1 MRRPAYREICEIPG
15 NAGLRLDKKRKFHY
29 SRNMVKALNK
39 RSMQEYADRE
49 RCTDVGFAGI
59 VFQTILRAVMKW
71 QRSAGWKAFS
81 EIRLQK
87 VA

>member
-1 MRRPAYREICEIPG
+1 MRRRPAYREICEIPG

-39 RSMQEYADRE
+39 RSMQVYADRE
-49 RCTDVGFAGI
+49 RCTDAD
-59 VFQTILRAVMKW
+59 K
-71 QRSAGWKAFS
+71 SAGWKAFS
-81 EIRLQK
+81 DGRLQK

>member
-1 MRRPAYREICEIPG
+1 MRRRPAYREICEIPG

-49 RCTDVGFAGI
+49 KCTDAGEAQAERH
-59 VFQTILRAVMKW
+59 FQMEDCR
-71 QRSAGWKAFS
+71 R
-81 EIRLQK
+81 
-87 VA
+87 

>member
-1 MRRPAYREICEIPG
+1 MEMIRKPAYREICEIPG

-49 RCTDVGFAGI
+49 KCTDAEGAQAGRH
-59 VFQTILRAVMKW
+59 FQMEDCR
-71 QRSAGWKAFS
+71 R
-81 EIRLQK
+81 
-87 VA
+87 

>member
-1 MRRPAYREICEIPG
+1 MPERSSYPEICEIPG
-15 NAGLRLDKKRKFHY
+15 KAGLCLDKKRKFHY

-49 RCTDVGFAGI
+49 KCTDAD
-59 VFQTILRAVMKW
+59 
-71 QRSAGWKAFS
+71 RSAGWKAFS
-81 EIRLQK
+81 DGRLQK